1 MVSGTILA
9 EYTSAVPADRLWKAS
24 FCDGH
29 NLIPKLLP
37 GIISSI
43 DILEGD
49 GAGVGSVK
57 KFNFTDVIKDY
68 SYVKDRVEVM
78 DQENHI
84 VRYSTLEGGVIG
96 VKVKSYSVEVSL
108 TSTNEGG
115 CLSKMKIE
123 YESIGDS
130 LLSEEDANN
139 MQQGI
144 FAMVKAVDAHL
155 VENPTAYA

>member
-1 MVSGTILA
+1 MVSGTILG
-9 EYTSAVPADRLWKAS
+9 EYTSAVSADRLWKAS

-43 DILEGD
+43 EILEGD

-78 DQENHI
+78 DLENHI
-84 VRYSTLEGGVIG
+84 VKYSTLEGGVMGI
-96 VKVKSYSVEVSL
+96 KVKSYTVEISL
-108 TSTNEGG
+108 TATNKGG

-130 LLSEEDANN
+130 LLSEEDAND

-144 FAMVKAVDAHL
+144 FAMVKAIDAHL
-155 VENPTAYA
+155 VENHTAYA

>member
-57 KFNFTDVIKDY
+57 KFNFTDGLFELTIPNY
-68 SYVKDRVEVM
+68 SLC
-78 DQENHI
+78 I
-84 VRYSTLEGGVIG
+84 V
-96 VKVKSYSVEVSL
+96 
-108 TSTNEGG
+108 
-115 CLSKMKIE
+115 
-123 YESIGDS
+123 
-130 LLSEEDANN
+130 NN
-139 MQQGI
+139 Y
-144 FAMVKAVDAHL
+144 
-155 VENPTAYA
+155 TYTYTYTYTCTCT

>member
-9 EYTSAVPADRLWKAS
+9 EHTSAVPADRLWKAS

-57 KFNFTDVIKDY
+57 KFNFTDGLFELTIPY
-68 SYVKDRVEVM
+68 SLC
-78 DQENHI
+78 I
-84 VRYSTLEGGVIG
+84 VNNYTYMHVHAGVA
-96 VKVKSYSVEVSL
+96 L
-108 TSTNEGG
+108 F
-115 CLSKMKIE
+115 C
-123 YESIGDS
+123 
-130 LLSEEDANN
+130 
-139 MQQGI
+139 
-144 FAMVKAVDAHL
+144 F
-155 VENPTAYA
+155 